1 MNSDTDRDSVLL
13 DQIDRALEH
22 GIPADDALLKDL
34 TTTVPKASI
43 AFQQD
48 LEHKLIAQIISPQFR
63 KSKEKNRM
71 QLLMSTFVRP
81 RLQRHTAAW
90 TMTWVLTVTTAALIA
105 VILINWKGIWP
116 PAVPAAT
123 FTQIDTPGQIV
134 IAAQDIPA
142 GTAITADMI
151 GSVMMSAEDLAK
163 LTAARPERAFLPDIT
178 RVIGQTAARD
188 IHWFQPIEASFLGEV
203 DNLCNLPGKVCP
215 EIPQGYA
222 VINLLLEPDTL
233 HGLTLQGLMQS
244 YRVDVLAALEG
255 EVRVVAANVLLVNVE
270 SDRVTLAAPY
280 WKHSVLVWLYNSE
293 VSYTLR
299 LYTGSTDAVAFDS
312 NMVEYTFTAPETLPD
327 GYTFDLLVTL
337 PASEGYRLSG
347 LPASIDHIQFSGPD
361 SNLTFWFTD
370 LEVVRIV
377 EGTSVTIRLPKMDAD
392 NLAYLI
398 ENQARLGFIPDAG

>member
-1 MNSDTDRDSVLL
+1 MSTYSDRDSVLL

-22 GIPADDALLKDL
+22 GIPADDALLNDL
-34 TTTVPKASI
+34 TKTVPKASI

-48 LEHKLIAQIISPQFR
+48 LEHKLIAQITSPQSR
-63 KSKEKNRM
+63 KSKEKNLM

-90 TMTWVLTVTTAALIA
+90 TMTWVLTLTTAALIA
-105 VILINWKGIWP
+105 VILINWKGIWS
-116 PAVPAAT
+116 PALPAAT
-123 FTQIDTPGQIV
+123 LTQIDTPRQIV

-151 GSVMMSAEDLAK
+151 GSVTLSAEDLAK
-163 LTAARPERAFLPDIT
+163 LTAARPERAFLPDINM
-178 RVIGQTAARD
+178 VIGQTAARD
-188 IHWFQPIEASFLGEV
+188 IHWFQPIEAGLLGEV
-203 DNLCNLPGKVCP
+203 DKLCNLPGKVCP

-222 VINLLLEPDTL
+222 VINLLVEPDTL
-233 HGLTLQGLMQS
+233 HGLTLQGLMQP

-280 WKHSVLVWLYNSE
+280 WKHSALVWLYNSE
-293 VSYTLR
+293 VPYTLR
-299 LYTGSTDAVAFDS
+299 LYTGSTEAAEFDS
-312 NMVEYTFTAPETLPD
+312 SLVEYTFTAPEVLPD

-337 PASEGYRLSG
+337 PASQGYRLSG

-361 SNLTFWFTD
+361 SNLTFWFKD

-398 ENQARLGFIPDAG
+398 ENQARLGFVPDAG

>member
-1 MNSDTDRDSVLL
+1 MNSDTDRDGVVL

-22 GIPADDALLKDL
+22 GIPADDALINHLRES
-34 TTTVPKASI
+34 VPKVSA
-43 AFQQD
+43 AFQQE
-48 LEHKLIAQIISPQFR
+48 LERNLMAQITHQRLRTP
-63 KSKEKNRM
+63 KEKNLM
-71 QLLMSTFVRP
+71 QLLMSTMVRP
-81 RLQRHTAAW
+81 RLQRTATAW
-90 TMTWVLTVTTAALIA
+90 TTTWVLTLTTAALIA
-105 VILINWKGIWP
+105 VILINWKAIWS

-123 FTQIDTPGQIV
+123 LTQIDSPGQIV

-151 GSVMMSAEDLAK
+151 GSVTMPAEDLAK
-163 LTAARPERAFLPDIT
+163 LTAARPDRTFLPDIT
-178 RVIGQTAARD
+178 MVIGQTAARD
-188 IHWFQPIEASFLGEV
+188 IHWFQPIEASYLGEV
-203 DNLCNLPGKVCP
+203 DKLCNLPGKVCP

-299 LYTGSTDAVAFDS
+299 LYTASTKAAEFDS
-312 NMVEYTFTAPETLPD
+312 SLVEYTFTAPEALPD

-398 ENQARLGFIPDAG
+398 ENQARLGFVPDAG